1 MSNTA
6 LFPSWWGVC
15 RYSVTLDALDKN
27 ALRHILTDP
36 KNALTKQYA
45 KLFEYDGVE
54 LEFTPGALDAIAEKT
69 MERST
74 GARGLRSI
82 MEGIMTD
89 IMYRVPSDP
98 TIVKVVITEDTV
110 KNAEQPQVVTGMRAE
125 RRDVKPAAR
134 SERVKS

>member
-1 MSNTA
+1 MYK
-6 LFPSWWGVC
+6 
-15 RYSVTLDALDKN
+15 R
-27 ALRHILTDP
+27 
-36 KNALTKQYA
+36 Q
-45 KLFEYDGVE
+45 EYDGVE

-125 RRDVKPAAR
+125 RERRDVKPAAR